1 MSFEGYAG
9 QVLIV
14 EDDPF
19 MGELL
24 QAELEEAGFRVTLAR
39 DLATL
44 RQSLLQRTY
53 DFALMDLFL
62 ENESSLEAIP
72 LLVRES
78 PYTKIIIMSAHGTL
92 ELAVDAMEKGASSF
106 ISKGKDP
113 KELIAALKQKMGHV
127 PKGAI
132 SSAVSVDSYGIIG
145 DSPAIYDVLA
155 RINQVKDI
163 DSTVLITGESGTG
176 KELVARAIHSASH
189 RSGERFEAINCGA
202 IPENLLES
210 ELFGHKRGA
219 FTDAKTDRRGL
230 FELCQNGTLFLDEIG
245 ELPLNLQVKLLRV
258 LQERQVMP
266 LGGQES
272 ISINTRVIVA
282 TNRVLPTEV
291 KKGTFRTDLYYRL
304 NVIQIQ
310 LPALRERKM
319 DIPALIEFFLKR
331 FNQRF
336 SKTILP
342 PSRELEARLVA
353 HGWPGNIRELQNA
366 LERGV
371 VLATDGTL
379 RLENMLD
386 QEIPESEAAVGLSAS
401 PDALWS
407 SPLSEAKKNF
417 ERTYLQQLLEVT
429 KGNISEIARISG
441 RYRADI
447 YRLMTK
453 YGVQWDEFREG
464 P

>member
-1 MSFEGYAG
+1 MSEKYSG
-9 QVLIV
+9 QILIV
-14 EDDPF
+14 EDDVI

-44 RQSLLQRTY
+44 RQTLSQRTY
-53 DFALMDLFL
+53 DYALMDLFL
-62 ENESSLEAIP
+62 EEESSLEAIP

-106 ISKGKDP
+106 ISKTKDP
-113 KELIAALKQKMGHV
+113 KELIASLKEKMGHM
-127 PKGAI
+127 PKAGPVV
-132 SSAVSVDSYGIIG
+132 SAASPDETYGIIG
-145 DSPAIYDVLA
+145 NSPAIHDVLA
-155 RINQVKDI
+155 RIKQVKDI

-176 KELVARAIHSASH
+176 KELVARAIHSASN
-189 RSGERFEAINCGA
+189 RSTERFEAINCGA

-219 FTDAKTDRRGL
+219 FTDAKADRKGL
-230 FELCQNGTLFLDEIG
+230 FELCQKGTLFLDEIG

-266 LGGQES
+266 LGGSES
-272 ISINTRVIVA
+272 IAINTRVIVA
-282 TNRVLPTEV
+282 TNRVLPAEV

-319 DIPALIEFFLKR
+319 DIPALVEFFLKR

-336 SKTILP
+336 SKNIQP

-353 HGWPGNIRELQNA
+353 HAWPGNIRELQNA

-371 VLATDGTL
+371 VLSTDGTL
-379 RLENMLD
+379 QLENMIEL
-386 QEIPESEAAVGLSAS
+386 EIVDNEPQGEAGGAA
-401 PDALWS
+401 ALWS

-417 ERTYLQQLLEVT
+417 ERTYLQQLLEMT

-453 YGVQWDEFREG
+453 YGVQWEEFRPG